1 MVGLLVAAGVLLI
14 VSGAGK
20 LVRPLLAAEALV
32 AAGLPRRVPAPV
44 AARVVGAG
52 EVLAGAVVVLV
63 GGRPAA
69 GVAVAAYL
77 ALAAF
82 ALRLLAVA
90 PSTACGCLS
99 PGARTPVSRWHVAV
113 DLGLAA
119 AGAWALVA
127 PTAPLTSL
135 LARDLLGGL
144 LVVATAALLAYLL
157 TQLISALPALGTAR
171 REGTS

>member
-1 MVGLLVAAGVLLI
+1 MVGLLLAAGVLLV

-20 LVRPLLAAEALV
+20 LVRPRTAAEALV
-32 AAGLPRRVPAPV
+32 AAGLPRSLPAPLL
-44 AARVVGAG
+44 ARVVGAG
-52 EVLAGAVVVLV
+52 EVLAGAVIVLV

-69 GVAVAAYL
+69 AVTVVAYL

-82 ALRLLAVA
+82 AVRLLVVA

-99 PGARTPVSRWHVAV
+99 PAARTPVSRWHVAV

-119 AGAWALVA
+119 AGAVALAA
-127 PTAPLTSL
+127 PTAPLTTL
-135 LARDLLGGL
+135 LARDLLAGL
-144 LVVATAALLAYLL
+144 LVVAAAALLAYLL